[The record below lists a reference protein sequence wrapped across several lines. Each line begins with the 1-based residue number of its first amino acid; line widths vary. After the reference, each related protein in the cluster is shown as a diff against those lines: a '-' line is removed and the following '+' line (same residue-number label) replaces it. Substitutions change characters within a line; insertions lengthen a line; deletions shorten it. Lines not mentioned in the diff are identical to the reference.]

1 MRGPSPRSLSPL
13 HQDCPI
19 VGRCGLARGLY
30 LDCVVGGQPCSA
42 LVDTGSTICL
52 LRKGLLSGT
61 AGPLP
66 EDWTPTNTALLTV
79 TGERTVMPGK
89 KLLSVVVG
97 MSQTHHEFWL
107 ADIRD
112 ECIVGLDLLA
122 HWGACVDVPG
132 AALCLGNETL
142 PLRSGRS
149 RHGEATAPQLQP
161 RHQCSPAPAPSR
173 RTRAAETQGE
183 PWRNIVAQTSTPQP
197 LPPHTPTASPSPE
210 TVVAVEELGR
220 RSGEHLSTS
229 QQEQLRHLLRDFVD
243 IFAAREEDCTRTA
256 LVQHNIDTGPAA
268 PIRLRPHRLPLA
280 KRQAAEE
287 LIRDMAA
294 NGIIETS
301 DSPWAAPMV
310 MVWKKTGGWRPC
322 VDFRRLN
329 AVTRKDSYPLPRI
342 DDALDYVAGSCWFS
356 SLDLRSGYWQVELA
370 AEARPKTAFTIG
382 QGLWQFRVMPF
393 GLCNAPATFERLMEH
408 VLKDIPRTRC
418 VVYLDD
424 LLVHARDF
432 DQAVHNLREVLTAI
446 RSAGLRLNPA
456 KCNLLT
462 RQTHFLGHVVS
473 ESGVAT
479 DPTKVASGKGL
490 APTH

>member
-1 MRGPSPRSLSPL
+1 MTALLWGAAGLPEDCTWTVWLMGSPAAPWWIRGPPFA
-13 HQDCPI
+13 C
-19 VGRCGLARGLY
+19 Y
-30 LDCVVGGQPCSA
+30 E
-42 LVDTGSTICL
+42 
-52 LRKGLLSGT
+52 KE
-61 AGPLP
+61 LP
-66 EDWTPTNTALLTV
+66 EDWTPTNTELLTV

-97 MSQTHHEFWL
+97 TCQTRHEFWL

-122 HWGACVDVPG
+122 HWGTRVNVPG
-132 AALCLGNETL
+132 AALCLGNETV
-142 PLRSGRS
+142 PLRLGRS
-149 RHGEATAPQLQP
+149 RHGEAATPQPPP

-173 RTRAAETQGE
+173 STKAAETQGE
-183 PWRNIVAQTSTPQP
+183 PCGSIVAQTSTSQP
-197 LPPHTPTASPSPE
+197 LPPHTPSAPRHLRLLLLLRSWGGE
-210 TVVAVEELGR
+210 AV
-220 RSGEHLSTS
+220 SISMP
-229 QQEQLRHLLRDFVD
+229 QQEQLQHLLRDFVD

-256 LVQHNIDTGPAA
+256 LVQHHIDTGTAA

-287 LIRDMAA
+287 MIRDMAA
-294 NGIIETS
+294 NSIIEPS
-301 DSPWAAPMV
+301 DSPWAAPIV
-310 MVWKKTGGWRPC
+310 MVRKKMGGGWRPC

-342 DDALDYVAGSCWFS
+342 DDALDYVAGSCWFR

-370 AEARPKTAFTIG
+370 SEARPKNVFTIG

-393 GLCNAPATFERLMEH
+393 GLCNAPATFERLMER
-408 VLKDIPRTRC
+408 VLNDIPRTRC

-424 LLVHARDF
+424 LLVHARDC

-462 RQTHFLGHVVS
+462 R
-473 ESGVAT
+473 
-479 DPTKVASGKGL
+479 
-490 APTH
+490 